1 MGQAL
6 PQHDVYQAIADPSRR
21 QLLRLLTQ
29 GEQPLS
35 ALSGHFEMS
44 RTAVSKHL
52 RVLREAGL
60 VTERRAGR
68 ETRYSF
74 RPEPLAEL
82 RDWLAYF
89 EQFWDNKLAMLK
101 YLVEEEETER

>member
-1 MGQAL
+1 MGQPL

-21 QLLRLLTQ
+21 RLLRLLTQ

-35 ALSGHFEMS
+35 ALSGQFEMS

-68 ETRYSF
+68 ETRYAF
-74 RPEPLAEL
+74 RPEPLTEL
-82 RDWLAYF
+82 KDWLSYF

-101 YLVEEEETER
+101 HLVEEQDNDA